1 MTGPDPTPDRPSS
14 AEEGATTASGAGA
27 EWVAWLQRQRGR
39 LFGPAL
45 LSEENTILI
54 AAIFVGLL
62 SGVGSAAFIYSL
74 EAVHHLFFVT
84 FASWL
89 GWLGPSAVIILP
101 ALGGLLVGP
110 FIARFAP
117 EARGHG
123 VPEVMSAVATR
134 GGRIA
139 GRVAVVKIIASA
151 ISIGSGGSAGQE
163 GPMVQIGAATASAAG
178 KRFGVP
184 PHHMRTFVA
193 CGAAGGL
200 AAVFNAP
207 IGGAIFALEVITGE
221 LTPAFGA
228 VILASVSATV
238 VSRSLFGNFPSFV
251 VPRYDLVSNSELIF
265 YLILGVLAGLV
276 SVAFIRMLYAFE
288 HRFDGWEF
296 PQRLKP
302 VVGGLMLGIIGRFF
316 PQLFGTGSDTIQAAT
331 WGTMAPL
338 LLLALIPLKMIA
350 TSVTLA
356 SGGSGGVFGPS
367 MYVGAMLGGAFGWA
381 VHALFPTM
389 TAGSGAYALVGI
401 GGVVGGTALAPLTA
415 IILLFEMTDDY
426 RIILPMML
434 VTALSVMVTRAFV
447 GESIY
452 TLKLRQQ
459 NIGYYQGVEI
469 ERTHGLTVSMA
480 MRKELP
486 ALDGSADVVSALAR
500 AVKARATAL
509 AVTTAEGELLGAVT
523 VEQLS
528 AASVDEKRPSDV
540 RALVLPVAAVQVSPE
555 ERLDAALDRLATA
568 DHDVLLVVERIS
580 PTATPLLLGVVTRR
594 DVLRIYER
602 VLRRRG

>member
-1 MTGPDPTPDRPSS
+1 VS
-14 AEEGATTASGAGA
+14 EATAAAPNNHHRWA
-27 EWVAWLQRQRGR
+27 EWLAWMKAQRARAGV
-39 LFGPAL
+39 AL
-45 LSEENTILI
+45 LSDENTILL
-54 AAIFVGLL
+54 AAILVGVL
-62 SGVGSAAFIYSL
+62 SGLGSAAFIYSL
-74 EAVHHLFFVT
+74 AGVHHLFFVT

-139 GRVAVVKIIASA
+139 GRVAIVKIIASA

-178 KRFGVP
+178 RRFGVP

-251 VPRYDLVSNSELIF
+251 VPRYDLVSNSELLF
-265 YLILGVLAGLV
+265 YVVLGVLAGLA
-276 SVAFIRMLYAFE
+276 SVAFIRTLYALE
-288 HRFDGWEF
+288 DRFDAWEF
-296 PQRLKP
+296 PQRFKP
-302 VVGGLMLGIIGRFF
+302 VVGGLALGIIGRFY
-316 PQLFGTGSDTIQAAT
+316 PEVFGTGSDTIQAAT
-331 WGTMAPL
+331 WGTLAPL
-338 LLLALIPLKMIA
+338 LLLVLIPLKMVS
-350 TSVTLA
+350 TSITLA
-356 SGGSGGVFGPS
+356 SGGSGGVFGPA
-367 MYVGAMLGGAFGWA
+367 MYVGAVLGGAFGWL
-381 VHALFPTM
+381 VHTLFPGM

-426 RIILPMML
+426 RIILPMMV
-434 VTALSVMVTRAFV
+434 VTAISVIVTRSMV

-459 NIGYYQGVEI
+459 NIGYYQGAEI
-469 ERTHGLTVSMA
+469 ERTHGLTVSLA
-480 MRKELP
+480 MRKGLP
-486 ALDGSADVVSALAR
+486 TLDVSTDVVAALAR

-509 AVTTAEGELLGAVT
+509 AVTEPGEDGDVLIGAVT
-523 VEQLS
+523 AEQLA
-528 AASVDEKRPSDV
+528 AASVDEKRPPDL
-540 RALVLPVAAVQVSPE
+540 RALVLPAKDVVVAPD
-555 ERLDAALDRLATA
+555 ERLDAALDRLAAA
-568 DHDVLLVVERIS
+568 DNDVLLVAERTGPAS
-580 PTATPLLLGVVTRR
+580 PPLLLGVLTRR
-594 DVLRIYER
+594 DILRIYER
-602 VLRRRG
+602 VLRRS

>member
-1 MTGPDPTPDRPSS
+1 
-14 AEEGATTASGAGA
+14 
-27 EWVAWLQRQRGR
+27 
-39 LFGPAL
+39 
-45 LSEENTILI
+45 
-54 AAIFVGLL
+54 
-62 SGVGSAAFIYSL
+62 
-74 EAVHHLFFVT
+74 
-84 FASWL
+84 
-89 GWLGPSAVIILP
+89 
-101 ALGGLLVGP
+101 
-110 FIARFAP
+110 
-117 EARGHG
+117 
-123 VPEVMSAVATR
+123 
-134 GGRIA
+134 
-139 GRVAVVKIIASA
+139 
-151 ISIGSGGSAGQE
+151 
-163 GPMVQIGAATASAAG
+163 MVQIGAATASAAG
-178 KRFGVP
+178 KRFRVP

-251 VPRYDLVSNSELIF
+251 VPRYDLVSNSELVF
-265 YLILGVLAGLV
+265 YAILGLLAGLA
-276 SVAFIRMLYAFE
+276 SVAFIRTLYAFE
-288 HRFDGWEF
+288 ERFDEWEF
-296 PQRLKP
+296 PQRFKP
-302 VVGGLMLGIIGRFF
+302 VIGGLMLGIMGRFF

-331 WGTMAPL
+331 WGTLAPL

-367 MYVGAMLGGAFGWA
+367 MYVGAMLGGAFGWG

-389 TAGSGAYALVGI
+389 TAGAGAYALVGI

-434 VTALSVMVTRAFV
+434 VTAIAIVVTRAFV

-459 NIGYYQGVEI
+459 NIGYYQGAEI

-486 ALDGSADVVSALAR
+486 VLDGSTDVVAALAR
-500 AVKARATAL
+500 AVKVRATAL
-509 AVTTAEGELLGAVT
+509 AVATEADGVIGAVT

-528 AASVDEKRPSDV
+528 AGSVDQKRPPDV
-540 RALVLPVAAVQVSPE
+540 ASLAVPLDAVAVAPD
-555 ERLDAALDRLATA
+555 ERLDAALDRLAA
-568 DHDVLLVVERIS
+568 AEHDVLLVVERFS
-580 PTATPLLLGVVTRR
+580 PLKPPLLLGVLTRR

>member
-1 MTGPDPTPDRPSS
+1 MSRTG
-14 AEEGATTASGAGA
+14 EWAT
-27 EWVAWLQRQRGR
+27 WLRRQNAR
-39 LFGPAL
+39 LLGPAI
-45 LSEENTILI
+45 LSDENTILL
-54 AAIFVGLL
+54 AAIFVGIL
-62 SGVGSAAFIYSL
+62 SGLGSAAFIYSL
-74 EAVHHLFFVT
+74 AGVHHLFFVT
-84 FASWL
+84 FASAL
-89 GWLGPSAVIILP
+89 GWLGPSAVILLP

-139 GRVAVVKIIASA
+139 GRVAIVKIIASA

-178 KRFGVP
+178 KKIGVP

-251 VPRYDLVSNSELIF
+251 VPRYDMVSNSELIF
-265 YLILGVLAGLV
+265 YAVLGLLAGLA

-288 HRFDGWEF
+288 DRFDEWEF
-296 PQRLKP
+296 PARLKP
-302 VVGGLMLGIIGRFF
+302 VVGGLALGIIGRFF

-331 WGTMAPL
+331 WGTLAPL
-338 LLLALIPLKMIA
+338 LLLALIPLKMVA
-350 TSVTLA
+350 TSLTLA

-381 VHALFPTM
+381 VHALFPSM
-389 TAGSGAYALVGI
+389 TAGAGAYALVGI

-426 RIILPMML
+426 RIILPMMV
-434 VTALSVMVTRAFV
+434 VTAISVVVTRSFV

-452 TLKLRQQ
+452 TLKLRRQ
-459 NIGYYQGVEI
+459 NIGYYQGAEL
-469 ERTHGLTVSMA
+469 ERTHGLTVAMA

-486 ALDGSADVVSALAR
+486 TLDSATDVVAALAR

-509 AVTTAEGELLGAVT
+509 AVVDEEGRPVGAVT

-528 AASVDEKRPSDV
+528 GASVDEKRPANV
-540 RALVLPVAAVQVSPE
+540 GTLALPLDAVQVSPD
-555 ERLDAALDRLATA
+555 ERLDAALDRLAGA
-568 DHDVLLVVERIS
+568 EHDVLLVV
-580 PTATPLLLGVVTRR
+580 PAAAADGAGAATLLGVVTRR
-594 DVLRIYER
+594 DVMRIYER
-602 VLRRRG
+602 VLRRR

>member
-14 AEEGATTASGAGA
+14 AEESAPPATGVGA

-251 VPRYDLVSNSELIF
+251 VPRYDLVSNSELVF

-276 SVAFIRMLYAFE
+276 SVAFIRTLYAFE

-381 VHALFPTM
+381 VHTLFPTM

-459 NIGYYQGVEI
+459 NIGYYQGVEL

-486 ALDGSADVVSALAR
+486 SLDGGADVVSALAR

-509 AVTTAEGELLGAVT
+509 AVTTAEGALLGAVT

-540 RALVLPVAAVQVSPE
+540 GELVLPVADVQVSPD

-568 DHDVLLVVERIS
+568 DHDVLLVVERTS
-580 PTATPLLLGVVTRR
+580 PTDTPLLLGVVTRR

>member
-1 MTGPDPTPDRPSS
+1 MIPVDVRDRW
-14 AEEGATTASGAGA
+14 GQ
-27 EWVAWLQRQRGR
+27 LRQRIVTVWGPS
-39 LFGPAL
+39 LFA
-45 LSEENTILI
+45 EENTILL
-54 AAIFVGLL
+54 AAILVGVL
-62 SGVGSAAFIYSL
+62 SGLGSAAFIYSL
-74 EAVHHLFFVT
+74 SAVHHLFFVT
-84 FASWL
+84 LADAIPWI
-89 GWLGPSAVIILP
+89 GPSVVIFLP

-110 FIARFAP
+110 LIARFAP

-123 VPEVMSAVATR
+123 VPEVMTAVATR
-134 GGRIA
+134 GGRIL
-139 GRVAVVKIIASA
+139 GRVAIVKIIASA

-178 KRFGVP
+178 RRLGIP
-184 PHHMRTFVA
+184 RHHMRTFVA

-251 VPRYDLVSNSELIF
+251 VPRYELVSNVELIA
-265 YLILGVLAGLV
+265 YVVLGVLAGLA

-288 HRFDGWEF
+288 DRFDGWSF
-296 PQRLKP
+296 PQRFKP
-302 VVGGLMLGIIGRFF
+302 VVGGLMLGIIGRFW
-316 PQLFGTGSDTIQAAT
+316 PQVFGTGTATIQDAT
-331 WGTMAPL
+331 WGMLAPGL
-338 LLLALIPLKMIA
+338 LLLLIPLKMLS
-350 TSVTLA
+350 TSITLG

-381 VHALFPTM
+381 VHTLFPTV

-401 GGVVGGTALAPLTA
+401 GGLVGGTALAPLTA

-426 RIILPMML
+426 RIILPVMV
-434 VTALSVMVTRAFV
+434 VTAISVVVTRALV

-452 TLKLRQQ
+452 TLKLRRQ
-459 NIGYYQGVEI
+459 NIGYYAGAEL
-469 ERTHGLTVSMA
+469 ERTHGVTVALA

-486 ALDGSADVVSALAR
+486 ALAPSTDVVRALAR
-500 AVKARATAL
+500 AVQARATAL
-509 AVTTAEGELLGAVT
+509 VVADESGRTMGAVT

-528 AASVDEKRPSDV
+528 AASVQEQRPASV
-540 RALVLPVAAVQVSPE
+540 AALIIPAATICVLPT
-555 ERLDAALDRLATA
+555 ERLDAALDRLDRTE
-568 DHDVLLVVERIS
+568 HDVLLVTDTLPRQAAVGPSADEADPS
-580 PTATPLLLGVVTRR
+580 PITHLGVVTRR
-594 DVLRIYER
+594 DILRIYER
-602 VLRRRG
+602 VLRHHAS